1 MPTPASGGRDAQIAV
16 IAHPSQTSEDLGCE
30 KELEAT
36 RADRADLSLG
46 AGVRAPLAHWEQA
59 GTRGHCS
66 AGPLASRRPGLS
78 SSGSGARRTT
88 APFKRRLE
96 IRSCHHAPFL
106 SDPIS
111 QPWAALPS
119 RSLTRP
125 PPSPEPRCQP
135 EHPCQRRAG
144 FPTPQVTPGLSPA
157 AATSER
163 SSR

>member
-16 IAHPSQTSEDLGCE
+16 IAHPSQTSEDLGRE

-125 PPSPEPRCQP
+125 PPAPNPDASQSIRAREGPAFQ
-135 EHPCQRRAG
+135 HRR
-144 FPTPQVTPGLSPA
+144 
-157 AATSER
+157 
-163 SSR
+163 SRRV